1 MKSKKSFFTQS
12 NRHQIF
18 LGACFVFM
26 ASAHAELVTSTGEY
40 LFGPETSQ
48 SKACEL
54 AQEKA
59 KSAALTSVIGESIS
73 NEQQLFCKETSGK
86 KSDYECEY
94 NSVAWSLIEG
104 DTKSPIVLKT
114 EIQERTGA
122 RSCIVTLQVDVIVPS
137 GKPDP
142 NFTINARLNQSVFR
156 VGDDFIIEFES
167 SMPSYFAIFNWLPSE
182 NNKVNRVLLSNS
194 GDPTEPD
201 NLTKKS
207 ASGKFLF
214 NQVFVT
220 SWSDAY
226 SGRKKFVDEWVVLV
240 VTKKPYKWL
249 SSYDLDSFKEQLRE
263 IPIDQRR
270 IRRLGYQLTK

>member
-1 MKSKKSFFTQS
+1 MKFNNSFLTQS

-18 LGACFVFM
+18 FGACFMFM
-26 ASAHAELVTSTGEY
+26 ASANAELVTSTGEY

-104 DTKSPIVLKT
+104 DTKSPTVLKT

-182 NNKVNRVLLSNS
+182 NNNVNRVLLSNS

-207 ASGKFLF
+207 VSGKFLF
-214 NQVFVT
+214 NQLFVT